1 MRKKL
6 TDMADKVVTLLTE
19 NQYMTTRE
27 IADKTRLSVNSV
39 RVIIKHLRSQVGII
53 SSRKGHILAEY
64 ASVQDDV
71 EFLRRLNGKRASD
84 IMSLEGVRRH
94 IEKRWK
100 TIGYTR
106 QLNLSMKPL
115 GGDVSI
121 FSNNIKLL
129 TSLKF

>member
-6 TDMADKVVTLLTE
+6 TDMTDKVVTLLTE

-27 IADKTRLSVNSV
+27 IADKTHLSVNGV

-71 EFLRRLNGKRASD
+71 EFLRRLNGRRASD
-84 IMSLEGVRRH
+84 VMALEGVRRH

-100 TIGYTR
+100 PIGYTR

-115 GGDVSI
+115 DSDVTVI
-121 FSNNIKLL
+121 NNSIKLL
-129 TSLKF
+129 SSLKF

>member
-27 IADKTRLSVNSV
+27 IADKTHLSVNSV

-71 EFLRRLNGKRASD
+71 EFLRRLNGRRASD
-84 IMSLEGVRRH
+84 VMAISGVRKH

-100 TIGYTR
+100 AAGYTK
-106 QLNLSMKPL
+106 QLNISFKALD
-115 GGDVSI
+115 GDI
-121 FSNNIKLL
+121 EILHSNVKLL
-129 TSLKF
+129 TSLKQ

>member
-6 TDMADKVVTLLTE
+6 TDMTDKVVTLLTE

-27 IADKTRLSVNSV
+27 IADKTHLSVNGV
-39 RVIIKHLRSQVGII
+39 RAIIKHLRSQVGII
-53 SSRKGHILAEY
+53 SSRKGHTLAEY

-71 EFLRRLNGKRASD
+71 EFLRRLNGRRAGD
-84 IMSLEGVRRH
+84 VMALEGVRRH

-100 TIGYTR
+100 TIGYNR

-115 GGDVSI
+115 DSDVTVI
-121 FSNNIKLL
+121 NNSIKLL
-129 TSLKF
+129 SSLKF

>member
-27 IADKTRLSVNSV
+27 IADKTHLSVNSV

-71 EFLRRLNGKRASD
+71 EFLRRLNGRRASD
-84 IMSLEGVRRH
+84 VMSLEGVRRH

-100 TIGYTR
+100 TLGYNR
-106 QLNLSMKPL
+106 QLNLSMKSL
-115 GGDVSI
+115 DSDVTVI
-121 FSNNIKLL
+121 NNSIKLL
-129 TSLKF
+129 SSLKF